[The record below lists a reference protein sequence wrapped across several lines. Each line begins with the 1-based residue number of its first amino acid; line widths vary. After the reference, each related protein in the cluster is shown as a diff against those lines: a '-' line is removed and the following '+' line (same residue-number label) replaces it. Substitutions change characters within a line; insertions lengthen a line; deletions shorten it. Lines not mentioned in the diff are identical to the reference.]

1 MGCHGSGQRQG
12 DIDGHFRDPL
22 LGSPAMAARRSMWWP
37 LLAAAAQIPPSAAAI
52 HEVIADPAEDL
63 SVTVY
68 RAPARGEGAFDLD
81 DLEGFALIRETRTV
95 RIPAGESRIRF
106 EGVADGIEP
115 VSAIITGLPTGIV

>member
-12 DIDGHFRDPL
+12 DVDRQFRDPL
-22 LGSPAMAARRSMWWP
+22 LGTPAMARRSLLWP
-37 LLAAAAQIPPSAAAI
+37 LVAAAAQIAPSAAAI
-52 HEVIADPAEDL
+52 HEVIADPAGDL

-68 RAPARGEGAFDLD
+68 RAPTREEGSFDLD

-115 VSAIITGLPTGIV
+115 VSAIITGLPTGI